1 MKMLLFLQNL
11 FPEAMARDMQDIT
24 FILQVVW
31 NKTKIAKMS
40 LDEGV
45 RVWVSSLPAWEAKVN
60 LSKSSRLYNLMRGHW
75 SHSCVQQL
83 DRRNWAFWQSLALE
97 SEAKGHEL
105 PWRPEPSLST
115 ALPQDKVAWWVKAGG
130 TRLACSLLLGT
141 TPSFCYEK
149 KGSD

>member
-45 RVWVSSLPAWEAKVN
+45 RV
-60 LSKSSRLYNLMRGHW
+60 
-75 SHSCVQQL
+75 
-83 DRRNWAFWQSLALE
+83 
-97 SEAKGHEL
+97 
-105 PWRPEPSLST
+105 
-115 ALPQDKVAWWVKAGG
+115 
-130 TRLACSLLLGT
+130 
-141 TPSFCYEK
+141 
-149 KGSD
+149 